1 MMQRFIGAADQ
12 GDLIEVMVPESL
24 ADVLRDRWPRQG
36 LTAPVVDGDRSA
48 PSGVVLHRLAIVNDG
63 TTRAVTALVNGV
75 TAPGGWE
82 RIESELAL
90 FASERLSGLIA
101 VHAAVLALD
110 GRVLLIPGASGIGK
124 STLTV
129 AAHRAGAVVLSDEY
143 ALVDPA
149 TGLVTGWQRP
159 VRVRQP
165 GGVVD
170 RLDLITPSEPLPVRA
185 VALVRF
191 DPTVGDQWA
200 PIPAS
205 ECVLGLLANTVCARS
220 RADES
225 LDAAIAIARGA
236 ECVSG
241 TRGEADAS
249 VNELLALL
257 H

>member
-1 MMQRFIGAADQ
+1 MTQRFVGAADQ
-12 GDLIEVMVPESL
+12 GDLVEVIVPASL

-36 LTAPVVDGDRSA
+36 LTAPVIDGDRSGL
-48 PSGVVLHRLAIVNDG
+48 SGVVVHRLAIVNDG

-90 FASERLSGLIA
+90 FASERLAGLIA
-101 VHAAVLALD
+101 VHAAVLAVD
-110 GRVLLIPGASGIGK
+110 NRVVLVPGASGIGK

-143 ALVDPA
+143 ALVDPT
-149 TGLVTGWQRP
+149 TGRVTGWQRP

-165 GGVVD
+165 GGGVE
-170 RLDLITPSEPLPVRA
+170 RLDLITPSEPLAVGA
-185 VALVRF
+185 VALVHF
-191 DPTVGDQWA
+191 DPAAGDDWA
-200 PIPAS
+200 PIPPS

-220 RADES
+220 RPDES
-225 LDAAIAIARGA
+225 LDAAIAIAIHA
-236 ECVSG
+236 MCVRG

-249 VNELLALL
+249 TAALLALL
-257 H
+257 R